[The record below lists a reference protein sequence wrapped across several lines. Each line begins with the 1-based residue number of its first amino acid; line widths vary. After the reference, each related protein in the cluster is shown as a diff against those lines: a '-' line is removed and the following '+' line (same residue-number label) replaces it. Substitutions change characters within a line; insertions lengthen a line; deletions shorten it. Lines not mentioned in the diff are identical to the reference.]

1 MGFDVWKTGVKAKI
15 GLLKADIVGNYREK
29 ETNRYIRKTKQEA
42 NPSIVTTKEHL
53 EYYLKKKYNLIY
65 IEGELYHEMEQ
76 KDYKKILNSF
86 GKTMS
91 KIGKNTALVSGVVT
105 AGMSPFTIPLALSSM
120 FLGVISKSDL
130 DNYEYIID
138 KNVPIINK
146 INPASMITD
155 GFYSLYYYDTLDR
168 FYFNLASLLIFSGI
182 MIIISYISLRR
193 QKYDSI

>member
-1 MGFDVWKTGVKAKI
+1 MGFDVWKMGMKAKI

-42 NPSIVTTKEHL
+42 NPTIVTTKEHL

-76 KDYKKILNSF
+76 KDYKKILNSA

-91 KIGKNTALVSGVVT
+91 KVGRNTAIVSGVVT

-138 KNVPIINK
+138 KNEERIILK
-146 INPASMITD
+146 HKGYNPKAD
-155 GFYSLYYYDTLDR
+155 
-168 FYFNLASLLIFSGI
+168 
-182 MIIISYISLRR
+182 
-193 QKYDSI
+193 

>member
-1 MGFDVWKTGVKAKI
+1 MSFFVWKTSIQCKLNDIKT
-15 GLLKADIVGNYREK
+15 DIVGSHRER

-42 NPSIVTTKEHL
+42 NPSIVTTKERL
-53 EYYLKKKYNLIY
+53 EYYLKKKYNL
-65 IEGELYHEMEQ
+65 MEQ

-138 KNVPIINK
+138 KNEKRIILK
-146 INPASMITD
+146 HKGYNPKV
-155 GFYSLYYYDTLDR
+155 Y
-168 FYFNLASLLIFSGI
+168 
-182 MIIISYISLRR
+182 
-193 QKYDSI
+193 

>member
-65 IEGELYHEMEQ
+65 IEGELYHEMEK
-76 KDYKKILNSF
+76 KDYKKILNSA

-91 KIGKNTALVSGVVT
+91 KVGKNTAIISGMAT
-105 AGMSPFTIPLALSSM
+105 AGMSPFTIPLALSAM

-138 KNVPIINK
+138 KNEERIILK
-146 INPASMITD
+146 HKGYNP
-155 GFYSLYYYDTLDR
+155 R
-168 FYFNLASLLIFSGI
+168 
-182 MIIISYISLRR
+182 
-193 QKYDSI
+193 

>member
-65 IEGELYHEMEQ
+65 IEGELDHEMEQ

-138 KNVPIINK
+138 KNEKRIILK
-146 INPASMITD
+146 HKGYNPKVD
-155 GFYSLYYYDTLDR
+155 
-168 FYFNLASLLIFSGI
+168 
-182 MIIISYISLRR
+182 
-193 QKYDSI
+193 

>member
-1 MGFDVWKTGVKAKI
+1 MGFDVWKMGMKAKI

-42 NPSIVTTKEHL
+42 NPTIVTTKEHL

-76 KDYKKILNSF
+76 KDYKKILNSA

-91 KIGKNTALVSGVVT
+91 KVGRNTAIVSGVVT
-105 AGMSPFTIPLALSSM
+105 AGMSPFTIPLELSSM

-138 KNVPIINK
+138 KNEERIILK
-146 INPASMITD
+146 HKGYNPKAD
-155 GFYSLYYYDTLDR
+155 
-168 FYFNLASLLIFSGI
+168 
-182 MIIISYISLRR
+182 
-193 QKYDSI
+193 

>member
-42 NPSIVTTKEHL
+42 NPTIVTTKEDL
-53 EYYLKKKYNLIY
+53 KYYLKKKYNLIY

-76 KDYKKILNSF
+76 KDYKKILNSV

-91 KIGKNTALVSGVVT
+91 KVGRNTAIVSGVVT

-138 KNVPIINK
+138 KNEERIILK
-146 INPASMITD
+146 HKGYNPRVD
-155 GFYSLYYYDTLDR
+155 
-168 FYFNLASLLIFSGI
+168 
-182 MIIISYISLRR
+182 
-193 QKYDSI
+193 

>member
-65 IEGELYHEMEQ
+65 IEGELYYEMEQ
-76 KDYKKILNSF
+76 KDYKKILNSA
-86 GKTMS
+86 GKTLS
-91 KIGKNTALVSGVVT
+91 KVGKNTAIVSGVVT
-105 AGMSPFTIPLALSSM
+105 VGMSPFTIPLALSAM

-138 KNVPIINK
+138 KNEERIILK
-146 INPASMITD
+146 HKGYNPKAD
-155 GFYSLYYYDTLDR
+155 
-168 FYFNLASLLIFSGI
+168 
-182 MIIISYISLRR
+182 
-193 QKYDSI
+193 

>member
-1 MGFDVWKTGVKAKI
+1 MSFFVWKTSIQCKLNDIKT
-15 GLLKADIVGNYREK
+15 DIVGSHRER

-42 NPSIVTTKEHL
+42 NPSIVTTKERL

-138 KNVPIINK
+138 KNEKRIILK
-146 INPASMITD
+146 HKGYNPKAD
-155 GFYSLYYYDTLDR
+155 
-168 FYFNLASLLIFSGI
+168 
-182 MIIISYISLRR
+182 
-193 QKYDSI
+193 